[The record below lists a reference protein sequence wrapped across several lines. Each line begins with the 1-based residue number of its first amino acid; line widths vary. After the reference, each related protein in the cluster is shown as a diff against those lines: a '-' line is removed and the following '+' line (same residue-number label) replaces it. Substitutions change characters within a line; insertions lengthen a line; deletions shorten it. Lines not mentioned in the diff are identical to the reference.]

1 MAVAILIGICVGF
14 VGFLTLYFALRLIRK
29 QPDSPIMKLALTG
42 LGAVLISLIV
52 LVVALI
58 ACAKTAHDVLL
69 PFGAAEVVTLIA
81 ATIGCVIYK
90 NRTVKK
96 KE

>member
-14 VGFLTLYFALRLIRK
+14 VGFLPLFFALRLTRRSL
-29 QPDSPIMKLALTG
+29 DSSIMKLALTG
-42 LGAVLISLIV
+42 LGAFLISLIV

-58 ACAKTAHDVLL
+58 VCAKVAHDVLL

-81 ATIGCVIYK
+81 ATIAYVLYK